1 MHPQRSEVRGHYMV
15 WLLLGNTKIS
25 LRGGNGR
32 LVSKD
37 LEIFELRKYFI
48 CFGNS
53 LFSELDLILSFL
65 TEHPHFCAM
74 CR

>member
-1 MHPQRSEVRGHYMV
+1 MHPQRGHYMV
-15 WLLLGNTKIS
+15 WLLLGNTNIS
-25 LRGGNGR
+25 LCGGNNW

-37 LEIFELRKYFI
+37 LEIVELRKHFI
-48 CFGNS
+48 CFGNL
-53 LFSELDLILSFL
+53 LFSELDLILTFL